1 MINVIGLGPGNT
13 DYITKLGEKLIQN
26 SDVVIG
32 GKRNLESIVDFEG
45 EKIEI
50 SSNLKEIVEYINN
63 NKHKQ
68 ISVIASGDPLI
79 YGIGRYLSKNID
91 KEDLNIVS
99 GISSLQYIFSKV
111 HIDMNDLYITS
122 SHGKTPD
129 FDYVLSHKKVCMVTD
144 KIIGPKEI
152 CKQILDRNLEKTIVV
167 GENLSYDNERITIG
181 SPEDILNLDL
191 VNAKRFIDVG
201 AGTGSVSVEAA
212 YNYPNLEVI
221 SIERNDDALDL
232 INKNVEKFNLKN
244 VEVIK
249 AYAPIDIEGEVD
261 AIFLGGTGNR
271 LNEILLWSKEKL
283 VPGGR
288 LVANFII
295 VETFNETLRLLREY
309 GFENID
315 VSVMNISKLEK
326 LGRGE
331 YFKPLNPI
339 YIISCEK
346 GRE

>member
-1 MINVIGLGPGNT
+1 MINVIGLGQGNT

-32 GKRNLESIVDFEG
+32 GKRNLESIIDFEG

-181 SPEDILNLDL
+181 SPEDILNLEDFDMC
-191 VNAKRFIDVG
+191 VV
-201 AGTGSVSVEAA
+201 
-212 YNYPNLEVI
+212 VI
-221 SIERNDDALDL
+221 LD
-232 INKNVEKFNLKN
+232 KN
-244 VEVIK
+244 
-249 AYAPIDIEGEVD
+249 
-261 AIFLGGTGNR
+261 
-271 LNEILLWSKEKL
+271 
-283 VPGGR
+283 
-288 LVANFII
+288 
-295 VETFNETLRLLREY
+295 
-309 GFENID
+309 
-315 VSVMNISKLEK
+315 
-326 LGRGE
+326 
-331 YFKPLNPI
+331 
-339 YIISCEK
+339 
-346 GRE
+346 

>member
-32 GKRNLESIVDFEG
+32 GKRNLESIIDFEG

-152 CKQILDRNLEKTIVV
+152 CKQIIDRNLEKTIVV

-181 SPEDILNLDL
+181 SPEDILNLEDFDMC
-191 VNAKRFIDVG
+191 VV
-201 AGTGSVSVEAA
+201 
-212 YNYPNLEVI
+212 VI
-221 SIERNDDALDL
+221 LD
-232 INKNVEKFNLKN
+232 KN
-244 VEVIK
+244 
-249 AYAPIDIEGEVD
+249 
-261 AIFLGGTGNR
+261 
-271 LNEILLWSKEKL
+271 
-283 VPGGR
+283 
-288 LVANFII
+288 
-295 VETFNETLRLLREY
+295 
-309 GFENID
+309 
-315 VSVMNISKLEK
+315 
-326 LGRGE
+326 
-331 YFKPLNPI
+331 
-339 YIISCEK
+339 
-346 GRE
+346 

>member
-32 GKRNLESIVDFEG
+32 GKRNLESIIDFEG

-152 CKQILDRNLEKTIVV
+152 CKQILDRNLEKTIAV

-181 SPEDILNLDL
+181 SPEDIL
-191 VNAKRFIDVG
+191 
-201 AGTGSVSVEAA
+201 
-212 YNYPNLEVI
+212 
-221 SIERNDDALDL
+221 
-232 INKNVEKFNLKN
+232 
-244 VEVIK
+244 
-249 AYAPIDIEGEVD
+249 
-261 AIFLGGTGNR
+261 
-271 LNEILLWSKEKL
+271 
-283 VPGGR
+283 
-288 LVANFII
+288 
-295 VETFNETLRLLREY
+295 
-309 GFENID
+309 
-315 VSVMNISKLEK
+315 KLEDFDMCVVVILDK
-326 LGRGE
+326 
-331 YFKPLNPI
+331 N
-339 YIISCEK
+339 
-346 GRE
+346 

>member
-79 YGIGRYLSKNID
+79 YGICRYLSKNID

-181 SPEDILNLDL
+181 SPEDILNLEDFDMC
-191 VNAKRFIDVG
+191 VV
-201 AGTGSVSVEAA
+201 
-212 YNYPNLEVI
+212 VI
-221 SIERNDDALDL
+221 LD
-232 INKNVEKFNLKN
+232 KN
-244 VEVIK
+244 
-249 AYAPIDIEGEVD
+249 
-261 AIFLGGTGNR
+261 
-271 LNEILLWSKEKL
+271 
-283 VPGGR
+283 
-288 LVANFII
+288 
-295 VETFNETLRLLREY
+295 
-309 GFENID
+309 
-315 VSVMNISKLEK
+315 
-326 LGRGE
+326 
-331 YFKPLNPI
+331 
-339 YIISCEK
+339 
-346 GRE
+346 

>member
-32 GKRNLESIVDFEG
+32 GKRNLESIIDFEG

-167 GENLSYDNERITIG
+167 GENLSYDNVRITIG
-181 SPEDILNLDL
+181 SPEDILNLEDFDMC
-191 VNAKRFIDVG
+191 VV
-201 AGTGSVSVEAA
+201 
-212 YNYPNLEVI
+212 VI
-221 SIERNDDALDL
+221 LD
-232 INKNVEKFNLKN
+232 KN
-244 VEVIK
+244 
-249 AYAPIDIEGEVD
+249 
-261 AIFLGGTGNR
+261 
-271 LNEILLWSKEKL
+271 
-283 VPGGR
+283 
-288 LVANFII
+288 
-295 VETFNETLRLLREY
+295 
-309 GFENID
+309 
-315 VSVMNISKLEK
+315 
-326 LGRGE
+326 
-331 YFKPLNPI
+331 
-339 YIISCEK
+339 
-346 GRE
+346 

>member
-32 GKRNLESIVDFEG
+32 GKRNLESIIDFEG

-122 SHGKTPD
+122 SHWKTPD

-181 SPEDILNLDL
+181 SPEDILNLEDFDMC
-191 VNAKRFIDVG
+191 VV
-201 AGTGSVSVEAA
+201 
-212 YNYPNLEVI
+212 VI
-221 SIERNDDALDL
+221 LD
-232 INKNVEKFNLKN
+232 KN
-244 VEVIK
+244 
-249 AYAPIDIEGEVD
+249 
-261 AIFLGGTGNR
+261 
-271 LNEILLWSKEKL
+271 
-283 VPGGR
+283 
-288 LVANFII
+288 
-295 VETFNETLRLLREY
+295 
-309 GFENID
+309 
-315 VSVMNISKLEK
+315 
-326 LGRGE
+326 
-331 YFKPLNPI
+331 
-339 YIISCEK
+339 
-346 GRE
+346 

>member
-129 FDYVLSHKKVCMVTD
+129 FAYVLSHKKVCMVTD

-181 SPEDILNLDL
+181 SPEDILNLEDFDMC
-191 VNAKRFIDVG
+191 VV
-201 AGTGSVSVEAA
+201 
-212 YNYPNLEVI
+212 VI
-221 SIERNDDALDL
+221 LD
-232 INKNVEKFNLKN
+232 KN
-244 VEVIK
+244 
-249 AYAPIDIEGEVD
+249 
-261 AIFLGGTGNR
+261 
-271 LNEILLWSKEKL
+271 
-283 VPGGR
+283 
-288 LVANFII
+288 
-295 VETFNETLRLLREY
+295 
-309 GFENID
+309 
-315 VSVMNISKLEK
+315 
-326 LGRGE
+326 
-331 YFKPLNPI
+331 
-339 YIISCEK
+339 
-346 GRE
+346 

>member
-32 GKRNLESIVDFEG
+32 GKRNLESIIDFEG

-144 KIIGPKEI
+144 KIIDPKEI

-181 SPEDILNLDL
+181 SPEDILNLEDFDMC
-191 VNAKRFIDVG
+191 VV
-201 AGTGSVSVEAA
+201 
-212 YNYPNLEVI
+212 VI
-221 SIERNDDALDL
+221 LD
-232 INKNVEKFNLKN
+232 KN
-244 VEVIK
+244 
-249 AYAPIDIEGEVD
+249 
-261 AIFLGGTGNR
+261 
-271 LNEILLWSKEKL
+271 
-283 VPGGR
+283 
-288 LVANFII
+288 
-295 VETFNETLRLLREY
+295 
-309 GFENID
+309 
-315 VSVMNISKLEK
+315 
-326 LGRGE
+326 
-331 YFKPLNPI
+331 
-339 YIISCEK
+339 
-346 GRE
+346 

>member
-50 SSNLKEIVEYINN
+50 SSNLKEIVEYISN

-181 SPEDILNLDL
+181 SPEDIL
-191 VNAKRFIDVG
+191 
-201 AGTGSVSVEAA
+201 
-212 YNYPNLEVI
+212 
-221 SIERNDDALDL
+221 
-232 INKNVEKFNLKN
+232 
-244 VEVIK
+244 
-249 AYAPIDIEGEVD
+249 
-261 AIFLGGTGNR
+261 
-271 LNEILLWSKEKL
+271 
-283 VPGGR
+283 
-288 LVANFII
+288 
-295 VETFNETLRLLREY
+295 
-309 GFENID
+309 
-315 VSVMNISKLEK
+315 KLEDFDMCVVVILDK
-326 LGRGE
+326 
-331 YFKPLNPI
+331 N
-339 YIISCEK
+339 
-346 GRE
+346 

>member
-32 GKRNLESIVDFEG
+32 GKRNLESIIDFEG

-99 GISSLQYIFSKV
+99 GISSLQYI
-111 HIDMNDLYITS
+111 
-122 SHGKTPD
+122 
-129 FDYVLSHKKVCMVTD
+129 LSHKKVCMVTD

-181 SPEDILNLDL
+181 SPEDILNLEDFDMC
-191 VNAKRFIDVG
+191 VV
-201 AGTGSVSVEAA
+201 
-212 YNYPNLEVI
+212 VI
-221 SIERNDDALDL
+221 LD
-232 INKNVEKFNLKN
+232 KN
-244 VEVIK
+244 
-249 AYAPIDIEGEVD
+249 
-261 AIFLGGTGNR
+261 
-271 LNEILLWSKEKL
+271 
-283 VPGGR
+283 
-288 LVANFII
+288 
-295 VETFNETLRLLREY
+295 
-309 GFENID
+309 
-315 VSVMNISKLEK
+315 
-326 LGRGE
+326 
-331 YFKPLNPI
+331 
-339 YIISCEK
+339 
-346 GRE
+346 

>member
-50 SSNLKEIVEYINN
+50 SSNLKEIVEYINK

-181 SPEDILNLDL
+181 SPEDILNLEDFDMC
-191 VNAKRFIDVG
+191 VV
-201 AGTGSVSVEAA
+201 
-212 YNYPNLEVI
+212 VI
-221 SIERNDDALDL
+221 LD
-232 INKNVEKFNLKN
+232 KN
-244 VEVIK
+244 
-249 AYAPIDIEGEVD
+249 
-261 AIFLGGTGNR
+261 
-271 LNEILLWSKEKL
+271 
-283 VPGGR
+283 
-288 LVANFII
+288 
-295 VETFNETLRLLREY
+295 
-309 GFENID
+309 
-315 VSVMNISKLEK
+315 
-326 LGRGE
+326 
-331 YFKPLNPI
+331 
-339 YIISCEK
+339 
-346 GRE
+346 

>member
-167 GENLSYDNERITIG
+167 GGNLSYDNERITIG
-181 SPEDILNLDL
+181 SPEDIL
-191 VNAKRFIDVG
+191 
-201 AGTGSVSVEAA
+201 
-212 YNYPNLEVI
+212 
-221 SIERNDDALDL
+221 
-232 INKNVEKFNLKN
+232 
-244 VEVIK
+244 
-249 AYAPIDIEGEVD
+249 
-261 AIFLGGTGNR
+261 
-271 LNEILLWSKEKL
+271 
-283 VPGGR
+283 
-288 LVANFII
+288 
-295 VETFNETLRLLREY
+295 
-309 GFENID
+309 
-315 VSVMNISKLEK
+315 KLEDFDMCVVVILDK
-326 LGRGE
+326 
-331 YFKPLNPI
+331 N
-339 YIISCEK
+339 
-346 GRE
+346 

>member
-129 FDYVLSHKKVCMVTD
+129 FDYVISHKKVCMVTD

-181 SPEDILNLDL
+181 SPEDILNLEDFDMC
-191 VNAKRFIDVG
+191 VV
-201 AGTGSVSVEAA
+201 
-212 YNYPNLEVI
+212 VI
-221 SIERNDDALDL
+221 LD
-232 INKNVEKFNLKN
+232 KN
-244 VEVIK
+244 
-249 AYAPIDIEGEVD
+249 
-261 AIFLGGTGNR
+261 
-271 LNEILLWSKEKL
+271 
-283 VPGGR
+283 
-288 LVANFII
+288 
-295 VETFNETLRLLREY
+295 
-309 GFENID
+309 
-315 VSVMNISKLEK
+315 
-326 LGRGE
+326 
-331 YFKPLNPI
+331 
-339 YIISCEK
+339 
-346 GRE
+346 

>member
-1 MINVIGLGPGNT
+1 MINVLGLGPGNT

-32 GKRNLESIVDFEG
+32 GKRNLESIIDFEG

-99 GISSLQYIFSKV
+99 GISYLQYIFSKV

-181 SPEDILNLDL
+181 SPEDILNLEDFDMC
-191 VNAKRFIDVG
+191 VV
-201 AGTGSVSVEAA
+201 
-212 YNYPNLEVI
+212 VI
-221 SIERNDDALDL
+221 LD
-232 INKNVEKFNLKN
+232 KN
-244 VEVIK
+244 
-249 AYAPIDIEGEVD
+249 
-261 AIFLGGTGNR
+261 
-271 LNEILLWSKEKL
+271 
-283 VPGGR
+283 
-288 LVANFII
+288 
-295 VETFNETLRLLREY
+295 
-309 GFENID
+309 
-315 VSVMNISKLEK
+315 
-326 LGRGE
+326 
-331 YFKPLNPI
+331 
-339 YIISCEK
+339 
-346 GRE
+346 